1 MKIIKHSKNALIYDK
16 IIKYS
21 RHSLLNFNEFN
32 NYMNALSYEGIK
44 TFYIARGRNSGN
56 IVLFCDEITGFYV
69 SHNDELPMQRGINDG
84 FARLHGGVWE
94 VVEEICF

>member
-21 RHSLLNFNEFN
+21 RHSLLNFNDFN
-32 NYMNALSYEGIK
+32 NYMNTLSYEGIK

-56 IVLFCDEITGFYV
+56 IVLFCNETTGFYV

-84 FARLHGGVWE
+84 FSRLHGGVWE
-94 VVEEICF
+94 VVEEINF

>member
-1 MKIIKHSKNALIYDK
+1 MKIIKYSKNALIYDK

-32 NYMNALSYEGIK
+32 NYMNALYYEGIK

-56 IVLFCDEITGFYV
+56 IVLFCNEMKGFYV
-69 SHNDELPMQRGINDG
+69 SHNDESFMQRGINDG
-84 FARLHGGVWE
+84 FSRLHGGVWDI
-94 VVEEICF
+94 VEELNF

>member
-16 IIKYS
+16 IIKNNS
-21 RHSLLNFNEFN
+21 NSILSFNEFD
-32 NYMNALSYEGIK
+32 NYMNTLFNEGIK
-44 TFYIARGRNSGN
+44 TFYIAKGKNSGN
-56 IVLFCDEITGFYV
+56 IVLFFSETKGFYV
-69 SHNDELPMQRGINDG
+69 SHNDKLPMQRGINDG

>member
-21 RHSLLNFNEFN
+21 HHSLLNFNEFN
-32 NYMNALSYEGIK
+32 NYMNALYYEGIK

-56 IVLFCDEITGFYV
+56 IVLFFDEIKGFYV
-69 SHNDELPMQRGINDG
+69 SHNGTLAMQRGINDG

-94 VVEEICF
+94 IVEEINF